1 MRLDL
6 ALQHRDRT
14 LHPEAQRLFVRD
26 TISPLSQWI
35 AALMTLARNAVPLA
49 GVLLRDWAA
58 PGALLLYLGE
68 NVILVLLAACTV
80 RLVAPTDEVIE
91 GERKTRRDALR
102 TFALI
107 AAPFTFGAAA
117 ITAGVLFIRSDYA
130 FDVRELLAGLATM
143 AVLQLLAFASN
154 IRRLRGVS
162 LAESETMLVS
172 VLGRV
177 FLLAF
182 AVWAGLIVALFVSSA
197 FVVPFM
203 LLKTLIDL
211 WNLRPE
217 SLKRRLVRAM

>member
-1 MRLDL
+1 MSQLI
-6 ALQHRDRT
+6 AT
-14 LHPEAQRLFVRD
+14 LL
-26 TISPLSQWI
+26 
-35 AALMTLARNAVPLA
+35 TLARNAVPLA

-68 NVILVLLAACTV
+68 NVVLVLLAAWTV
-80 RLVAPTDEVIE
+80 RLVAPVEEVID
-91 GERKTRRDALR
+91 GERKTRREAIR

-117 ITAGVLFIRSDYA
+117 ITAGVLFVRSDYA
-130 FDVRELLAGLATM
+130 VDARELLTGLATM

-154 IRRLRGVS
+154 VRRLRGVS
-162 LAESETMLVS
+162 LAESESMLVS

-182 AVWAGLIVALFVSSA
+182 AVWAGLILALFVSSA

-203 LLKTLIDL
+203 LLKTAIDL
-211 WNLRPE
+211 WQLRPE
-217 SLKRRLVRAM
+217 SLKRRLVRAV